1 MNAPMSKPT
10 SEDTTSVVIDKPPP
24 CAVPDGGAPARP
36 DPFRKTLMDEI
47 ECMTSYILSEG
58 ISIPAALADQL
69 DGFER
74 QTTISAP
81 DLIKLHTAV
90 SRLCSG
96 KPRVICAMQHARE
109 QTGAYYILGPTPA
122 VRGIT
127 LASFFFTFMLFAVS
141 LSGTI
146 NTDTINRS
154 IYELSGYTLAM
165 KLLLVTSAAGLGA
178 SFAVLFDVW
187 DDLLAKRFDPLLES
201 ANWMRLGLGIVAG
214 LVLSELV
221 RPSSTIPDTDA
232 SALPVLTDPLLAL
245 VGGFSATV
253 LHLILTGI
261 VEAFRRAFSFGDAEV
276 KPALPAVIGHDALPG
291 AVAPVVMPAEPSFAT
306 EMAPVQSAAAAPA
319 DAGVTPAPA
328 DPSTGSTGKG

>member
-10 SEDTTSVVIDKPPP
+10 SDDTTPTVLDKPPP
-24 CAVPDGGAPARP
+24 RAVPDRGAPARP
-36 DPFRKTLMDEI
+36 DPFRKTLADEI

-69 DGFER
+69 DGFDR
-74 QTTISAP
+74 QTTISVP
-81 DLIKLHTAV
+81 DLIKLHTAL
-90 SRLCSG
+90 SRLCSA
-96 KPRVICAMQHARE
+96 KPRVICTMQHARK

-127 LASFFFTFMLFAVS
+127 LASFFFTVTLFAVS

-146 NTDTINRS
+146 NAETVNSS

-221 RPSSTIPDTDA
+221 RPSSAISATDA

-253 LHLILTGI
+253 LHLILSGI
-261 VEAFRRAFSFGDAEV
+261 VEAFRRAFTFRNPEV
-276 KPALPAVIGHDALPG
+276 KPDAPALTAHDALPG
-291 AVAPVVMPAEPSFAT
+291 TAAPAASPPNPSFAT
-306 EMAPVQSAAAAPA
+306 GTAPVRSAVVAPA
-319 DAGVTPAPA
+319 GAWLTPPPA
-328 DPSTGSTGKG
+328 DPPTDSTGKD